1 MDINISKLATV
12 CLLLYSTT
20 SLSAELVGAGSMIPG
35 SLMKAWG
42 EVYSR
47 RNSEFLLNYQG
58 STPAEGIKR
67 IVNKEVDFSAVDM
80 PLNIEEL
87 QSKGLMQFPYV
98 LGAIAPI
105 VNLPGV
111 YAGQFKLDGK
121 VLGDIFLGNIK
132 KWNDP
137 AIAALN
143 PRMKLPSENI
153 IIVHRKAAA
162 GVKTIIGNYLA
173 KNNSQWNTVNGDN
186 MGGTWPAGSIE
197 VKDAVEN
204 FATLKK
210 TQFSLGYGAIALA
223 MKHGLSYVQL
233 KNQAGNFVSPSFDNV
248 AAAAANAKWDVSNGF
263 NVVLTDQPGAT
274 SWPMSFASFLL
285 VRKQSDTP
293 ERRRELL
300 KFFKYNFRYG
310 GLKAIENDHIPLPED
325 VTTTVRA
332 SWSGFV
338 DDKGV
343 PVYKD

>member
-1 MDINISKLATV
+1 MHINISKLATV
-12 CLLLYSTT
+12 CLFVYSTT
-20 SLSAELVGAGSMIPG
+20 AVSAELVGAGSMIPG

-42 EVYSR
+42 EVYSL
-47 RNSEFLLNYQG
+47 RNSDFVLKYQG
-58 STPAEGIKR
+58 SSPAEGIKR

-80 PLNIEEL
+80 PLNIGEL
-87 QSKGLMQFPYV
+87 QSKGLMQFPYA

-111 YAGQFKLDGK
+111 FAGQFRLDGK

-137 AIAALN
+137 AIVALN
-143 PRMKLPSENI
+143 PKIKLPNENI
-153 IIVHRKAAA
+153 IIVYRKAAP

-173 KNNSQWNTVNGDN
+173 KNNTQWNTVNGDS
-186 MGGTWPAGSIE
+186 MAGAWPAGSIE

-204 FATLKK
+204 FDTIKK
-210 TQFSLGYGAIALA
+210 TQFCLGYGAIALT
-223 MKHGLSYVQL
+223 MKHGLSYVQM
-233 KNQAGNFVSPSFDNV
+233 KNQAGIFVSPSFDNV
-248 AAAAANAKWDVSNGF
+248 AAAAANATWDVSNGF
-263 NVVLTDQPGAT
+263 NVVLTDQPGAS

-285 VRKQSDTP
+285 VRKQSATP
-293 ERRRELL
+293 ERSKELL
-300 KFFKYNFRYG
+300 KFFKYNLRYG

-325 VTTTVRA
+325 VTAIVRA
-332 SWSGFV
+332 SWVGIV